1 MQLACAAMLR
11 GTHRAVHRAKIPLP
25 GRFVGPLQRCQRDLI
40 FAKEGAGA
48 AKARPSA

>member
-1 MQLACAAMLR
+1 VQLACAAMLR